1 MWEVTASHLEQTRPI
16 TWLCR
21 AIFYINIFSF
31 PSAPKY
37 FPQKVTVRI
46 KPVYI
51 IVTAEGFCF
60 CKFLSIFSLIRSPPF
75 YVLPTQQFTFFLATS
90 FETQYSQMETCNLRH
105 VAKQVTDKPALLP
118 LKLQNALNINV
129 QFQEKNSSVRLCTI
143 YTWLSTNTKQTFQM
157 MGLRPYNFQA
167 HLCHCLRESNATI
180 CSVG

>member
-1 MWEVTASHLEQTRPI
+1 MWEATASHLVQTRPI

-31 PSAPKY
+31 PSNPKY

-60 CKFLSIFSLIRSPPF
+60 CKFLSIFSLICSPPF

-90 FETQYSQMETCNLRH
+90 FETQYSQTETCNLRH
-105 VAKQVTDKPALLP
+105 IAKQVTDKPVLLP

-129 QFQEKNSSVRLCTI
+129 QFQEKNPSVRLCTI
-143 YTWLSTNTKQTFQM
+143 LFTLGYPPTLNKLSK
-157 MGLRPYNFQA
+157 
-167 HLCHCLRESNATI
+167 
-180 CSVG
+180 